1 MVEKTNARKRKGFTL
16 IELLIVIAIIGILAT
31 IVIPKFSGVTDTA
44 KIAKIQTEL
53 STIGTVVEIYKV
65 DHGKYP
71 DSLEA
76 LAAKENGQKGYLQF
90 VPEAPAG
97 TSYDASKLASTGEV
111 TCQFNGVTYSSFGTT
126 KK

>member
-1 MVEKTNARKRKGFTL
+1 MTGKSSARKRSGFTL

-31 IVIPKFSGVTDTA
+31 IVIPKFTGVTDTA
-44 KIAKIQTEL
+44 KVAKIQTEL
-53 STIGTVVEIYKV
+53 STIGTAVEIYRV

-71 DSLEA
+71 ESLNA
-76 LAAKENGQKGYLQF
+76 LVTTEDGKKGYLQF

-97 TSYDASKLASTGEV
+97 SSYDTSKLASTGEV
-111 TCQFNGVTYSSFGTT
+111 TCEFDGVTYSSFGN